1 MDKRKGMAAVLA
13 IIVIAAGVWLW
24 TGSGV
29 DRAPAATMQT
39 LEGERLELAD
49 LRGQPVLVNFWAT
62 DCPGCIEE
70 MPHLKELYAD
80 LSGQGLRMVA
90 IAMSY
95 DDAEAVARL
104 AERRELPW
112 RIAHDADGSLAR
124 AFGDV
129 NLTPTTFVIDPEGRI
144 VQQTIGMLDME
155 KLRNRLAPMLEPEA

>member
-1 MDKRKGMAAVLA
+1 MDKRKGLA
-13 IIVIAAGVWLW
+13 GALAMVVIVAGVWLW

-29 DRAPAATMQT
+29 DRAPEVTVET
-39 LEGERLELAD
+39 LKGERLALAD

-70 MPHLKELYAD
+70 MPHLKELHAD
-80 LSGQGLRMVA
+80 LAGRGLQMVA

-95 DDAEAVARL
+95 DDPEAVARL
-104 AERRELPW
+104 AERRGLPW
-112 RIAHDADGSLAR
+112 RIAHDEDGSLAK

-129 NLTPTTFVIDPEGRI
+129 NLTPTTFVIDPRGRI

-155 KLRNRLAPMLEPEA
+155 RLRARLRPMLNEGA

>member
-1 MDKRKGMAAVLA
+1 MDKRKGLAGVLA
-13 IIVIAAGVWLW
+13 VIVIVAGIWLW

-29 DRAPAATMQT
+29 DRAPAVTVET
-39 LEGERLELAD
+39 LEGDRLALAD

-70 MPHLKELYAD
+70 MPHLKELYSD
-80 LSGQGLRMVA
+80 LSGQGLQMVA

-95 DDAEAVARL
+95 DDPEAVARL

-112 RIAHDADGSLAR
+112 RIAHDADGSLAK

-129 NLTPTTFVIDPEGRI
+129 NLTPTTFVIDPRGRI

>member
-29 DRAPAATMQT
+29 DRAPAVTVET
-39 LEGERLELAD
+39 LEGKRLALAELQ
-49 LRGQPVLVNFWAT
+49 GQPVLVNFWAT

-70 MPHLKELYAD
+70 MPHLKELYTD
-80 LSGQGLRMVA
+80 LSGQGLQMVA

-95 DDAEAVARL
+95 DDPEAVARL

-112 RIAHDADGSLAR
+112 RIAHDADGSLAK

-129 NLTPTTFVIDPEGRI
+129 NLTPTTFVIDPKGRI

-155 KLRNRLAPMLEPEA
+155 KLRKRLAPMLEPEA